1 LKSQKYIT
9 ETQRDLSMQAPS
21 SPNSGPLDTAE
32 RYATL
37 VSAVMPQGAAGDL
50 MRIWL
55 TRLVLV
61 VAGSA
66 LLAVS
71 AQFKIALYPVP
82 VTGQTLVVILI
93 AMTYGPRLGGAT
105 VIAYLAQGLV
115 GLPVFA
121 AGGSGVL
128 TLLGPTGGYLAGFLV
143 AAIAMGMLAERGMGR
158 GIISTFSA
166 MMIGTA
172 LIYVCGVV
180 WLSNFVGGIPQALQL
195 GLVPFIYGDLL
206 KMVVAA
212 GLMPAAW
219 AIIRKF
225 EGK

>member
-1 LKSQKYIT
+1 
-9 ETQRDLSMQAPS
+9 MQAPS

-61 VAGSA
+61 VA
-66 LLAVS
+66 
-71 AQFKIALYPVP
+71 
-82 VTGQTLVVILI
+82 
-93 AMTYGPRLGGAT
+93 
-105 VIAYLAQGLV
+105 
-115 GLPVFA
+115 
-121 AGGSGVL
+121 
-128 TLLGPTGGYLAGFLV
+128 
-143 AAIAMGMLAERGMGR
+143 
-158 GIISTFSA
+158 
-166 MMIGTA
+166 
-172 LIYVCGVV
+172 
-180 WLSNFVGGIPQALQL
+180 
-195 GLVPFIYGDLL
+195 
-206 KMVVAA
+206 A